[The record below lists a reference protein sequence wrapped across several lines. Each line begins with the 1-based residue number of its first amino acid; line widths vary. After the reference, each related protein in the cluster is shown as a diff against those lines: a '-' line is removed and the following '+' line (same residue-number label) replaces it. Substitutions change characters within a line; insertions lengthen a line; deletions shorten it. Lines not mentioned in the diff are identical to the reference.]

1 MNKFKQLTSIIGCTI
16 LLLILL
22 VYWTPSAQATVL
34 YRPNINELDAD
45 SPTIRSLKEGI
56 KRMHRLGD
64 TNPKSWVYQ
73 ANIHG
78 VYLSGAKYPL
88 WNTCQHG
95 NHYFLPWHRGY
106 LYHFEEILRDL
117 SGDPML
123 ALPYWNYDSLN
134 EKDLE
139 IPKMFREGSMCQTW
153 ADDENCNPL
162 YVDDTN
168 RDAGMN
174 RLTNPDSI
182 KVGVPWRL
190 GISPGQTLE
199 QDDYCVTS
207 FTSGVSECKKRIAG
221 IGSVIKSFGGQYS
234 PDLSGNPSGNGTS
247 FGKGRLEFNP
257 HDMIHAAVGGSA
269 LFIEERN
276 LECLSKKDKDSPE
289 ERNFLECLSKKDK
302 DSPCDNILWMSDPQC
317 AASDPL
323 FWIHHANIDRLWA
336 EWNKGG
342 HDNPENIW
350 DNPIRFFDKDEK
362 MLTYDTSTF
371 AIEDTK
377 CYGYTY
383 EPYDPNEEDQ
393 EIPPSCPDVSPIKTE
408 EMKGR
413 ILRGQSEEI
422 QEETRTV
429 LERLNILDGGTK
441 TIEVATKALEELEQ
455 SASSFS
461 NGKKGEKGKKT
472 PVLEIKNVH
481 YEPGAPIY
489 EISVTYN
496 KGGKK
501 KSKSVGFISL
511 FGFPQGGDISFEL
524 GEKLKGMI
532 DNGLQ
537 VEFKEFNPVERKVS
551 PIDSLSKKANRTQP
565 GRPGYRTA
573 QIGYESVGIK
583 LQ

>member
-34 YRPNINELDAD
+34 HRPNIKCLDAD
-45 SPTIRSLKEGI
+45 SPTIMSLKKGI
-56 KRMHRLGD
+56 KAMRRLPD

-78 VYLSGAKYPL
+78 VKLSAGAQEHPL

-106 LYHFEEILRDL
+106 LYHFEEILREL
-117 SGDPML
+117 SGDPNL

-134 EKDLE
+134 EGDLE
-139 IPKMFREGSMCQTW
+139 IPKIFREGSMCQTW
-153 ADDENCNPL
+153 ADDEDCNPL

-174 RLTNPDSI
+174 RLTDPDSI
-182 KVGVPWRL
+182 KVGVPGRL
-190 GISPGQTLE
+190 GINADNTLE
-199 QDDYCVTS
+199 QDDYCVAS
-207 FTSGVSECKKRIAG
+207 VGSRVSGCKRKISE
-221 IGSVIKSFGGQYS
+221 IGAVINSINSIGGQYS
-234 PDLSGNPSGNGTS
+234 PNLSGSPIGPDTF

-257 HDMIHAAVGGSA
+257 HDMIHAAVGGKE
-269 LFIEERN
+269 LFIEERGFDGF
-276 LECLSKKDKDSPE
+276 SRKDKDST
-289 ERNFLECLSKKDK
+289 
-302 DSPCDNILWMSDPQC
+302 CDNVLWMSDPQC
-317 AASDPL
+317 SARDPL

-336 EWNKGG
+336 EWNKEG
-342 HDNPENIW
+342 HDNPENVW
-350 DNPIRFFDKDEK
+350 DNPISFFDKDEN

-383 EPYDPNEEDQ
+383 EPYKPNEEDQ
-393 EIPPSCPDVSPIKTE
+393 EIPPSCPNVSPIDVSPIKTE

-511 FGFPQGGDISFEL
+511 FGFPQGGDIRFEL

-537 VEFKEFNPVERKVS
+537 VEFKEFDPVERKVS
-551 PIDSLSKKANRTQP
+551 PTQP